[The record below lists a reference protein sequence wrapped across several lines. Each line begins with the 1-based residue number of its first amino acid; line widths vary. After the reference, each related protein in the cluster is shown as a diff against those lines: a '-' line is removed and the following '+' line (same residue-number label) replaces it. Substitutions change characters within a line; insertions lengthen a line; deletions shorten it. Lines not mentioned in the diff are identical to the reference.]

1 MLSYSQIIEFLNIL
15 LIIIF
20 VIGCKVTTNLLI
32 MTSNLYLLF
41 CILYHIK
48 RLGLN
53 KTKKVCA
60 AEDI

>member
-20 VIGCKVTTNLLI
+20 VFGCKVTTNLLI
-32 MTSNLYLLF
+32 MNSNLYHLF

-48 RLGLN
+48 RIELN
-53 KTKKVCA
+53 KIKKVIA
-60 AEDI
+60 VR

>member
-53 KTKKVCA
+53 KIEKVCA

>member
-20 VIGCKVTTNLLI
+20 VFGCKVTTNLLI

-41 CILYHIK
+41 CILYH
-48 RLGLN
+48 
-53 KTKKVCA
+53 KK
-60 AEDI
+60 D